1 MSDDAT
7 KVRELVEKTRFAM
20 LTTTTPDGTLES
32 RPMTPQE
39 IGEDWT
45 ILFIT
50 QRSTDVAQQS
60 DGRQLNLAFADGSD
74 FVSITG
80 TGEIRDDL
88 AKKKELWN
96 TANQAYCEGGPEN
109 PDNVILAVHC
119 QSARYWDSP
128 ATPVFLVSMLKAAT
142 TGGKPQA
149 GESGTV
155 QL

>member
-1 MSDDAT
+1 MSDDAK
-7 KVRELVEKTRFAM
+7 KVRELVDKTRFAM

-50 QRSTDVAQQS
+50 QHSTDVAQQS
-60 DGRQLNLAFADGSD
+60 DGRQVNLAFANGGD

-80 TGEIRDDL
+80 TGEIRDDIE
-88 AKKKELWN
+88 KKELWN
-96 TANQAYCEGGPEN
+96 TANEAYCEGGPEN

-128 ATPVFLVSMLKAAT
+128 AAPIFLVSMLKAAA
-142 TGGKPQA
+142 TGGKPRA
-149 GESGTV
+149 GGSGTV
-155 QL
+155 EL